1 MLAQAMYRRPEQIRP
16 KVGLILSASCYIL
29 CNRQHKNRPQQVLE
43 APATAQAI
51 ESLPAHLPGHA
62 GRQDPLRE
70 DPTVDAS
77 TQPLQQGRH
86 LTLASS
92 GGARWLPTRA
102 DLDAAT
108 ARTAAAIAS
117 PSASLADVER
127 AAELEEAAF
136 AAYLQR
142 PEAAAELEAGI

>member
-1 MLAQAMYRRPEQIRP
+1 M
-16 KVGLILSASCYIL
+16 
-29 CNRQHKNRPQQVLE
+29 
-43 APATAQAI
+43 
-51 ESLPAHLPGHA
+51 
-62 GRQDPLRE
+62 
-70 DPTVDAS
+70 DAS
-77 TQPLQQGRH
+77 THPLQRDRY